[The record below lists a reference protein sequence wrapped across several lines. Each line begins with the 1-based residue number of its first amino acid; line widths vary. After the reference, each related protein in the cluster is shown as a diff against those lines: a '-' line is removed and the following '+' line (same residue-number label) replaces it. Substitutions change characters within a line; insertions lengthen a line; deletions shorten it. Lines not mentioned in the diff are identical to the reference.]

1 MLGAL
6 SFFIFR
12 KENAEMDMSV
22 MEHKLSC
29 LEKSI
34 KNALMFKV
42 FGDPK
47 YAEHLCELMASAMV
61 HSILLNS
68 GCKTPE
74 EYEAFIA
81 SIPEEGIGAA
91 TAQEMLDGLM
101 QSSRNDI
108 SEIFS
113 AVRYEEEVDENGN
126 PTYRATIEFSPKNFE
141 EGT

>member
-1 MLGAL
+1 
-6 SFFIFR
+6 
-12 KENAEMDMSV
+12 MDMSV

-34 KNALMFKV
+34 NNALMFKV

-74 EYEAFIA
+74 EYEAFIM
-81 SIPEEGIGAA
+81 SIPEEGIDAA

-113 AVRYEEEVDENGN
+113 AIRYEEEVDENGKV
-126 PTYRATIEFSPKNFE
+126 TYHAAIDISQEALET
-141 EGT
+141 GT

>member
-1 MLGAL
+1 
-6 SFFIFR
+6 
-12 KENAEMDMSV
+12 MDMSV

-29 LEKSI
+29 LEDSI
-34 KNALMFKV
+34 NNALMFKV

-74 EYEAFIA
+74 EYEAFIV
-81 SIPEEGIGAA
+81 SIPEEGVDAA
-91 TAQEMLDGLM
+91 TAQEMLRALATTTRA
-101 QSSRNDI
+101 QI

-113 AVRYEEEVDENGN
+113 TITYDQEVDENGN
-126 PTYRATIEFSPKNFE
+126 PTYRAAIEFSPKNFE